1 MYREEMSDV
10 TDQPTELIAR
20 HSIAEAAAATGCSA
34 DTLRYYERAGVLP
47 EIARADSG
55 HRLFSD
61 DDLGWVAFV
70 RRLRATGMSMRRI
83 EEYTSMVRAGEG
95 TISERRQVLERHRA
109 TVAAAIDELSEALGV
124 LDAKITHYEA
134 AERGVDVGC
143 AEVPL
148 RYVPELG

>member
-1 MYREEMSDV
+1 M
-10 TDQPTELIAR
+10 TDTSERAPDTVGRHGIA
-20 HSIAEAAAATGCSA
+20 HAVEATGCSA
-34 DTLRYYERAGVLP
+34 DTLRYYERASVLP
-47 EIARADSG
+47 KIERSSSG
-55 HRLFSD
+55 HRLYSD
-61 DDLGWVAFV
+61 SDLGWVAFV

-83 EEYTSMVRAGEG
+83 QEYTSKVRAGEG
-95 TISERRQVLERHRA
+95 TIAERRHMLEEHRA
-109 TVAAAIDELSEALGV
+109 TVASAIGELTEALSV

>member
-1 MYREEMSDV
+1 MTAV
-10 TDQPTELIAR
+10 TNRRTDTAAQ
-20 HSIAEAAAATGCSA
+20 HSITEAAEATGCST

-47 EIARADSG
+47 QIARSANG
-55 HRLFSD
+55 QRMYSD

-83 EEYTSMVRAGEG
+83 EEYTSMVRAGDG
-95 TISERRQVLERHRA
+95 TIADRRHLLERHRA
-109 TVAAAIDELSEALGV
+109 TVTAAIDELTEALGV
-124 LDAKITHYEA
+124 LDAKIIHDEA

-143 AEVPL
+143 GNVPL